1 MIGSVAADVVAGRRY
16 DSELW
21 LSVDD
26 ARGPVGIAMRTAPY
40 HLVVSPMPDPAA
52 RALGEHLADAD
63 PQLPGVA
70 GPPEVVT
77 AVLGGFG
84 AGERAVVHMREL
96 VRVLREL
103 RDPVP
108 AVEGRARPAVPGDL
122 DLVADWMAAFGAEA
136 GLGVQP
142 SHDALRRAF
151 DGPALARMRLW
162 EVQGTPVALG
172 GHAPLASTPVG
183 NVGRIGPIYT
193 PPAHRNHGYASGLTH
208 ALARELLGQCH
219 TVMLHTDADNE
230 VSNRLYA
237 RLGFEAVGDL
247 VEVDLAGAGQAPGQ

>member
-1 MIGSVAADVVAGRRY
+1 
-16 DSELW
+16 
-21 LSVDD
+21 
-26 ARGPVGIAMRTAPY
+26 MRTAPY

-52 RALGEHLADAD
+52 RALGAHLARWIPPAGGGRS
-63 PQLPGVA
+63 PG
-70 GPPEVVT
+70 
-77 AVLGGFG
+77 GGHGG
-84 AGERAVVHMREL
+84 ARRVRGGGARGRAHREL

-103 RDPVP
+103 RAPVP
-108 AVEGRARPAVPGDL
+108 AVEGRARPAVQGDL

-151 DGPALARMRLW
+151 AGAARRMRLW
-162 EVQGTPVALG
+162 QVQGTPVALG

-193 PPAHRNHGYASGLTH
+193 PPARNHGYASGLTH

-247 VEVDLAGAGQAPGQ
+247 VEVDPDAGSTGPRCPAQPSGVSRTLIELMQ